1 MKGGDALASE
11 ERSEHDQHFDRR
23 KRMYLE
29 LMDDYKSALDT
40 MVKENNDLLKEM
52 MVKYEVTIVQAMK
65 KHTELVEQII
75 AKSNLGVKQER

>member
-1 MKGGDALASE
+1 
-11 ERSEHDQHFDRR
+11 
-23 KRMYLE
+23 MYLE